1 MSLCS
6 TVQYR
11 AEVTYQDPRVEG
23 HGWRVTRG
31 STFVNEIAKKYWP
44 AAGHPRV
51 EAGSKNVQIC
61 FRFSRN
67 LLLIVGM
74 DYSHKHWSSKCKY
87 TLDERF
93 ACDRSEV

>member
-1 MSLCS
+1 MIH
-6 TVQYR
+6 VQYR

-23 HGWRVTRG
+23 RGWRVTRG

-61 FRFSRN
+61 FHFSRN

-74 DYSHKHWSSKCKY
+74 DYSRKHLSSKCKY
-87 TLDERF
+87 ALDERF